1 MTVQYLNLPKPKQQQ
16 LNINFSARQK
26 NLFFRGFWVLCG
38 VSFWIIMT
46 ANANFISILSALIIA
61 TVALY
66 PSYLWCC
73 DRAKGL
79 PLFPLL
85 AVNYLFTH
93 SFPLV
98 SDNPAVAQYSPTEHF
113 VASLAVASFLGVA
126 TTMWMPYVSKTR
138 SNTVRIKEFNQK
150 QVFGF
155 FISIL
160 VLGIFYQIVSNFG
173 YLWLVLPGSVIS
185 AIRVITGGL
194 NAFAIITLSYLMGSK
209 TLNRMQVILFVG
221 IVAVLVFVV
230 GASLYLNT
238 PGFYVLF
245 ACMGWMF
252 AAKKIP
258 WRLLLVSFLII
269 AFLNIGKGTTRH
281 YYWSIRNAGIRP
293 SEYVQVYQYW
303 IQNSL
308 EEIRQPTQDILGQ
321 ELAEEEDQSSLA
333 NRSSVVHM
341 LMKVQTETGTEK
353 PYMWGETYSIIPQL
367 LVPRLLNSD
376 KIRGAE
382 ANHMLSVHYG
392 LQTYN
397 QTLTTSIG
405 WGLLQEAYAN
415 FGWLGCLGLGVFLGN
430 LYGWVTRWSMNV
442 SSLSFRFMVALI
454 FMTLAFKAEI
464 TMGIFISVIFQSL
477 VILLTIRM
485 FFMKTQSNNIA
496 IYEPRIH

>member
-1 MTVQYLNLPKPKQQQ
+1 MTVQYINLPKPKQQQ
-16 LNINFSARQK
+16 LNVNFSARQK

-61 TVALY
+61 TAALF

-98 SDNPAVAQYSPTEHF
+98 SDNPAVAEYSPTEHF

-126 TTMWMPYVSKTR
+126 TMMWIPYVNKVKL
-138 SNTVRIKEFNQK
+138 NTARMKEFNK
-150 QVFGF
+150 RQVFGF

-160 VLGIFYQIVSNFG
+160 ILGIFYQIGSSSG
-173 YLWLVLPGSVIS
+173 YLWLVLPS
-185 AIRVITGGL
+185 AVVSAMRVVTSGL

-209 TLNRMQVILFVG
+209 TLKRIQVIFFLSVM
-221 IVAVLVFVV
+221 AVLVFVS
-230 GASLYLNT
+230 GASLYLNI
-238 PGFYVLF
+238 PGFYVVF
-245 ACMGWMF
+245 ASIGWML

-258 WRLLLVSFLII
+258 WRLLLISFLIV

-281 YYWSIRNAGIRP
+281 YYWGIRDASVRP
-293 SEYVQVYQYW
+293 SEYVRVYQYW
-303 IQNSL
+303 IHNSL

-321 ELAEEEDQSSLA
+321 ELVEEEDQSSLA

-341 LMKVQTETGTEK
+341 LMKVQTETGMEK
-353 PYMWGETYSIIPQL
+353 PYMWGKTYSIIPQL
-367 LVPRLLNSD
+367 LVPRFLNSD
-376 KIRGAE
+376 KIRGGE

-454 FMTLAFKAEI
+454 FMTLAFRAEI
-464 TMGIFISVIFQSL
+464 TMGIFISVIFQSYI
-477 VILLTIRM
+477 ILSAIRM
-485 FFMKTQSNNIA
+485 LFMKAQSNNSV
-496 IYEPRIH
+496 IYER